1 MSRWFQPWSL
11 RNNSLLTTNNP
22 PLRGIFGGLEVS
34 DKKKII
40 EARKKYLITQYQEYE
55 NRVKTNIPEL
65 FIGLEIDIRVVNTLG
80 LDSLEKVLQ
89 SN

>member
-1 MSRWFQPWSL
+1 MGISDH
-11 RNNSLLTTNNP
+11 NP
-22 PLRGIFGGLEVS
+22 KRGLSVS

-55 NRVKTNIPEL
+55 NRVKTNIPKL